1 MEHLIEMVYFTKGF
15 HTELTRGE
23 KEGVSQLI
31 TNVDSNLRGKQ
42 AD

>member
-15 HTELTRGE
+15 HIELTRGE